1 MGRVPSYPEPVTRT
15 RDDAPGNGRAAE
27 LIAAL
32 AEYRTARRRLLDVV
46 GLGVSNRD
54 PVPELAEHLVADLLG
69 GELASSR
76 VQAGWDVTT
85 PDGTVQVRTLSNTG
99 SDRWVNEHLV
109 SSVAGVD
116 RYALVVL
123 EDLTVSAVLVFPGD
137 LSRVGALLDKRHADQ
152 ATTLQFTRRD
162 FVRLLA
168 DRAGTAAVGVQVWT
182 PAELERRAPS

>member
-1 MGRVPSYPEPVTRT
+1 MAHT
-15 RDDAPGNGRAAE
+15 RDGAPGDGRAAE
-27 LIAAL
+27 LLAAL
-32 AEYRTARRRLLDVV
+32 AEYRPARRRLLNLL
-46 GLGVSNRD
+46 GLAVSNRD

-69 GELASSR
+69 GDVAPSR

-85 PDGTVQVRTLSNTG
+85 PEGTVQVRTLSNTG
-99 SDRWVNEHLV
+99 SDQWVNEHLV

-137 LSRVGALLDKRHADQ
+137 LTRVGVLLDKRHGDQ

-168 DRAGTAAVGVQVWT
+168 DRTGAAAVGVRVWT
-182 PAELERRAPS
+182 PAELESPAPS